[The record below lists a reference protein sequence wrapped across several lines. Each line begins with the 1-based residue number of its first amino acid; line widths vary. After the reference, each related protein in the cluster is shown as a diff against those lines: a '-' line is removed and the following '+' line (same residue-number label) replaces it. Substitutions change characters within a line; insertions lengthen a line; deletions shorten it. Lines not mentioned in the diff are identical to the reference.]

1 MTSDTLTAYLAAVR
15 RGDRRQA
22 MEVVSAAQRDGA
34 DLVSLYLDVFQ
45 PALREIGQLWQDNEV
60 SVAEEHLATA
70 ITQSIMARL
79 YTEAPMANE
88 SGRHLVAACAEYERH
103 EVGLRM
109 LCDFLDM
116 EGWTT
121 TFLGASVPTAS
132 LARMICE
139 KKPDALAMSA
149 SLPPH
154 LTQLRNTIHAVKEAC
169 TDKPPIIL
177 VGGRVFL
184 QTPELAYAVGAD
196 ITASDAREAVAKL
209 KEFFPA

>member
-1 MTSDTLTAYLAAVR
+1 MIGTLAEYLAAVR
-15 RGDRRQA
+15 TGDRKRA
-22 MEVVSAAQRDGA
+22 LEVVIDAQRNGA
-34 DLVSLYLDVFQ
+34 DLTQLYLDVFQ
-45 PALREIGQLWQDNEV
+45 PALRKIGELWECNEV

-79 YTEAPMANE
+79 YTEATLPGE

-109 LCDFLDM
+109 LCDFLDL

-139 KKPDALAMSA
+139 RKPDVLAMSA
-149 SLPPH
+149 SLAPH
-154 LTQLRNTIHAVKEAC
+154 VTQLRHTIRAVREAC
-169 TDKPPIIL
+169 GDTPPIVL
-177 VGGRVFL
+177 VGGRVFHE
-184 QTPELAYAVGAD
+184 TPELAYAIGAD
-196 ITASDAREAVAKL
+196 LTARDAREAVDKL
-209 KEFFPA
+209 KEHFAV

>member
-1 MTSDTLTAYLAAVR
+1 MTETLAEYLAAVR
-15 RGDRRQA
+15 SGDRKRA
-22 MEVVSAAQRDGA
+22 LDVVIAAQRNGA
-34 DLVSLYLDVFQ
+34 DLAQLYMDVFQ
-45 PALREIGQLWQDNEV
+45 PALREIGQLWECNEL

-79 YTEAPMANE
+79 YTEATLPRE

-109 LCDFLDM
+109 LCDFLDL

-139 KKPDALAMSA
+139 RKPDVLAMSA
-149 SLPPH
+149 SLAPH
-154 LTQLRNTIHAVKEAC
+154 VTQLRHTIRAVKEAC
-169 TDKPPIIL
+169 GDKPPIIL
-177 VGGRVFL
+177 VGGRVFHE
-184 QTPELAYAVGAD
+184 TPELAYAIGAD
-196 ITASDAREAVAKL
+196 ITARDAREAVDKL
-209 KEFFPA
+209 KEHFAA

>member
-1 MTSDTLTAYLAAVR
+1 MNDTLQEYLAAVR
-15 RGDRRQA
+15 RGDRRRA
-22 MEVVSAAQRDGA
+22 MDVVAAAQREGA
-34 DLVSLYLDVFQ
+34 DLVTLYLDVFQ
-45 PALREIGQLWQDNEV
+45 PALREIGQLWQENEL

-109 LCDFLDM
+109 LCDFLDL

-121 TFLGASVPTAS
+121 TFLGASVPTS
-132 LARMICE
+132 GLARMVCE
-139 KKPDALAMSA
+139 KKPDVLAMSA

-154 LTQLRNTIHAVKEAC
+154 LTQLRSTIQAVREAC
-169 TDKPPIIL
+169 GDKPPIIL
-177 VGGRVFL
+177 VGGRVFH
-184 QTPELAYAVGAD
+184 QTPELAYAIGAD
-196 ITASDAREAVAKL
+196 ITAQDAREAVTRL
-209 KEFFPA
+209 KERFPD

>member
-1 MTSDTLTAYLAAVR
+1 MNDTLQEYLAAVR
-15 RGDRRQA
+15 RGDRRRA
-22 MEVVSAAQRDGA
+22 MDVVAAAQREGA
-34 DLVSLYLDVFQ
+34 DLVTLYLDVFQ
-45 PALREIGQLWQDNEV
+45 PALREIGQLWQENEL

-109 LCDFLDM
+109 LCDFLDL

-121 TFLGASVPTAS
+121 TFLGASVPTS
-132 LARMICE
+132 GLARMVCE
-139 KKPDALAMSA
+139 KKPDVLAMSA

-154 LTQLRNTIHAVKEAC
+154 LPQLRSTIQAVREAC
-169 TDKPPIIL
+169 GDKPPIIL
-177 VGGRVFL
+177 VGGRVFH
-184 QTPELAYAVGAD
+184 QTPELAYAIGAD
-196 ITASDAREAVAKL
+196 ITAQDAREAVTRL
-209 KEFFPA
+209 KERFPD